1 MKIPTKIRSVSLALL
16 VFGAGLL
23 VIAKL
28 VFAAGTAT
36 LYLSPASGTF
46 AQGDTISIDIYED
59 SGTDTVNAVQANL
72 SYPDNLLNFTGITSS
87 SAFNVEAQSTGGN
100 GSVQIARGATTPVS
114 GNQLVATVRFTAAAG
129 GQANISFTSGSA
141 VIRSTDNGAQT
152 LTTTGASYTINSQS
166 TIYLSPAS
174 RTYNQGDAVAV
185 SIYVN
190 SGSVDVNAVQANLN
204 YTNNLTFNNI
214 DASSSAFAVQ
224 AQNDGGGGSVQI
236 ARGTTTPVNG
246 LQLVAIVNFTASGGG
261 NAVITFAD
269 GTALVRS
276 SDNGSESLSM
286 TGSSYSISTPS
297 NPSPP
302 PPPPPPSS
310 VNKNPKPAPKL
321 VTNKPNPAQ
330 ANPNNPPSANK
341 PVEPPLTT
349 NLDKEAPVITDI
361 KAVNLSTKSATITW
375 RTSEPATSEV
385 NYGLSTKY
393 VLSAVDTKYTKTH
406 SITLNPKDLVPR
418 TVYHFRVKSVDAAGN
433 VAVSKDVTFKTEVPK
448 KPVSN
453 SFWKAFAVSLV
464 IGGAALVGVGYF
476 RRLRGQGPFGGA
488 GGSSGDSLVG
498 PSGSDPSSET
508 IVTGSS
514 SAADKTTMKTSDE
527 VITIQ
532 PNKQS

>member
-1 MKIPTKIRSVSLALL
+1 MTKISSLGLALL
-16 VFGAGLL
+16 IFVGGLL
-23 VIAKL
+23 LLAKL

-36 LYLSPASGTF
+36 LYLSPATGTF
-46 AQGDTISIDIYED
+46 AQGDTISVDIYED
-59 SGTDTVNAVQANL
+59 SGTDNVNAVQANL
-72 SYPDNLLNFTGITSS
+72 SYPDNLLDFVGITSS
-87 SAFNVEAQSTGGN
+87 PAFNVEAQSTGGG
-100 GSVQIARGATTPVS
+100 GSVQVARGATTPVS

-129 GQANISFTSGSA
+129 GSANINFTSGSA

-152 LTTTGASYTINSQS
+152 LTTTGASYTINNQS
-166 TIYLSPAS
+166 TIYISPAS
-174 RTYNQGDAVAV
+174 RTYNQGDVVAV

-214 DASSSAFAVQ
+214 DASSSAFPVQ

-246 LQLVAIVNFTASGGG
+246 VRLVAIVNFTATSGG
-261 NAVITFAD
+261 NAVITFAG

-302 PPPPPPSS
+302 PPPPPST
-310 VNKNPKPAPKL
+310 VKNNPKPAPKL
-321 VTNKPNPAQ
+321 VANKPNPTQ
-330 ANPNNPPSANK
+330 TNPNNPPAANK
-341 PVEPPLTT
+341 PVEPPVTT
-349 NLDKEAPVITDI
+349 NLDKEAPVITDV
-361 KAVNLSTKSATITW
+361 KAINLSTKSATITW

-406 SITLNPKDLVPR
+406 SMTLNPKDLVPR

-433 VAVSKDVTFKTEVPK
+433 VAISKDITFKTEIPK
-448 KPVSN
+448 KSSSG

-464 IGGAALVGVGYF
+464 IGGAALAGANYF
-476 RRLRGQGPFGGA
+476 RRLRAQGPPGGA
-488 GGSSGDSLVG
+488 GGSSAGTLVG
-498 PSGSDPSSET
+498 PSASTSET

-514 SAADKTTMKTSDE
+514 SATDKTSMKTSDE

-532 PNKQS
+532 PNKVP